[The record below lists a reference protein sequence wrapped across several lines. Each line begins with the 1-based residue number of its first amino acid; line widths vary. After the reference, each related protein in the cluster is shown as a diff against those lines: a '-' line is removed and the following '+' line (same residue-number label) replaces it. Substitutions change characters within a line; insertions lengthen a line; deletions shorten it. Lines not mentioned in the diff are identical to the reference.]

1 MSVVLIL
8 GSAPDV
14 VACQDWDLSL
24 FSEIVVINNAWRV
37 REDWTILIHPEDF
50 PEDRRPGALRDGQR
64 IVTAADYVPAQNALG
79 GFVYAG
85 GTMAFTAG
93 YWVLHALAP
102 KAVAYFGCDMVYAP
116 QGNTHFYG
124 TGAADPLRA
133 DVTLRSL
140 EAKATRLQALAA
152 RQGCAL
158 VNLSTNESRLTF
170 PRATLDGLSRHV
182 PAPVP
187 VNEAVLSAALSREAE
202 LGYFVESGRYW
213 DRQADFDTGQIDAL
227 DALWRGAMAA
237 G

>member
-8 GSAPDV
+8 GSAPIV
-14 VACQDWDLSL
+14 VDCKDWDLSL

-37 REDWTILIHPEDF
+37 RDDWTTLIHPEDF
-50 PEDRRPGALRDGQR
+50 PEDRRPALLRDGQR

-93 YWVLHALAP
+93 YWALHSLQP

-124 TGAADPLRA
+124 TGSADPLRT

-158 VNLSTNESRLTF
+158 VNLSTGDSRLTF
-170 PRATLDGLSRHV
+170 PRATLESLSCNI
-182 PAPVP
+182 PAPLP
-187 VNEAVLSAALSREAE
+187 FSDAAVTSALAREAS
-202 LGYFVESGRYW
+202 LGYFEENGRYW
-213 DRQADFDTGQIDAL
+213 ERQAEFDITAIDAL
-227 DALWRGAMAA
+227 DTLWRGAMAA